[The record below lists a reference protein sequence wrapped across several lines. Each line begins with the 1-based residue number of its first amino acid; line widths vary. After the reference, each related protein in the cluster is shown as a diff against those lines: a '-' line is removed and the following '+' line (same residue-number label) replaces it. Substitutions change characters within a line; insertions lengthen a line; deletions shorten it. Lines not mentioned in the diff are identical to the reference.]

1 MSVNIDQVL
10 EETKSSQQNPT
21 VLNACSN
28 EIVLNRFAKLIP
40 RIREFAS
47 VNSVMGHVV
56 QALLIRTETADVQF
70 RGKQLKTTTKVN
82 FAFTPAEILG
92 S

>member
-1 MSVNIDQVL
+1 M
-10 EETKSSQQNPT
+10 
-21 VLNACSN
+21 SN

-40 RIREFAS
+40 RIRGEFAS

-56 QALLIRTETADVQF
+56 QAFALH
-70 RGKQLKTTTKVN
+70 GLKLQMYSLEAVEKLPPKVN